1 MKDWLEASS
10 KLALEVKRCE
20 KKYAPSVNDEVRLRS
35 FILLLLLL
43 KYINSLDIVL
53 LSIMTLFS

>member
-20 KKYAPSVNDEVRLRS
+20 KKFAPSVNDEVRLRS
-35 FILLLLLL
+35 FILLLLL